1 MRVATRLKVMA
12 SPRWQKTEK
21 EGIYSIDHEDGTRSY
36 IATWD
41 EQQPIS
47 ITDPLTTK
55 RAWIER
61 RAETFEEACRLQ
73 AQGEDAERKRQRKHP
88 QSRPQRLGERLMAAK
103 WFEYWVRR

>member
-21 EGIYSIDHEDGTRSY
+21 EGNYSLDHEDGTRSY

-41 EQQPIS
+41 EHQPIS
-47 ITDPLTTK
+47 ITDRLTTK
-55 RAWIER
+55 CGWIER
-61 RAETFEEACRLQ
+61 HAETFEEACRLQ
-73 AQGEDAERKRQRKHP
+73 AQGEEAERKRQRKHP

-103 WFEYWVRR
+103 WFEYWAGR